1 MTNFQK
7 AVQAMHHAAEQYGVS
22 VVALVLEDEKEAI
35 VASSTAKSLLFAQE
49 LIEVSVDNI
58 PEEMLEEECEC
69 SNCKPKENKF
79 FQLMHESFPG
89 LLDTM
94 PDDVRQRFVERFED
108 KSNETQERFF
118 EKSFSMLQMFNT
130 ILNK

>member
-1 MTNFQK
+1 MTVFPK
-7 AVQAMHHAAEQYGVS
+7 VVQAMRYAAEQYGVS
-22 VVALVLEDEKEAI
+22 VVALVLEDEEEAI
-35 VASSTAKSLLFAQE
+35 VASSNAKSLLFAQE
-49 LIEVSVDNI
+49 LIGASVDNI
-58 PEEMLEEECEC
+58 PEELLEEECEC

-94 PDDVRQRFVERFED
+94 PDDIRQQFVERFED
-108 KSNETQERFF
+108 KSNEFQERFF
-118 EKSFSMLQMFNT
+118 EKSFHILQVFNT